1 MSCDRW
7 QEKMDAYLDAELPE
21 AETREL
27 EAHLQGC
34 RLCSS
39 EALTRS
45 ELKRSI
51 HLAGKAY
58 TPDAEFR
65 RRVLGSIVPRQ
76 TRRGW
81 LWVWAASFVA
91 IAVLLII
98 LGPLLLRQQLQ
109 EQHRLVSELTDL
121 HVITLASANRVDV
134 VSSDRHT
141 VKPWF
146 QGKLPF
152 SFNLPENLPANTTLD
167 GANLSYLGNQP
178 VAQLLYSIGKH
189 RVSVFVRERS
199 TSSDVKPLLAEHS
212 GFHVVGFETDDLEG
226 IAVSDVDPARLNE
239 LAAAIR
245 HAQSGASSR

>member
-152 SFNLPENLPANTTLD
+152 TFNLPELEGSPFELLGGKLTYLD
-167 GANLSYLGNQP
+167 GAPG
-178 VAQLLYSIGKH
+178 AELLFTVRKH
-189 RVSVFVRERS
+189 VLSVFIFKDTPELDRAIV
-199 TSSDVKPLLAEHS
+199 SDRPIRRLSFNIQSWTAGGLRYFVITDAS
-212 GFHVVGFETDDLEG
+212 RADADDLR
-226 IAVSDVDPARLNE
+226 ARFAS
-239 LAAAIR
+239 AA
-245 HAQSGASSR
+245 Q